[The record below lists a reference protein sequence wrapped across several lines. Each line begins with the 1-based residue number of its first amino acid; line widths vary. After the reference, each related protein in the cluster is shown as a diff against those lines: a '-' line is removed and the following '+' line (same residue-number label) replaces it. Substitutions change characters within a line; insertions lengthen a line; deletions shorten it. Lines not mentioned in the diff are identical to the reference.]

1 MKKLLLAILG
11 VIGVG
16 NANADSPLDFSGVGS
31 REKAIQLA
39 QDGKLYKILLF
50 PAEFGGEDIPQN
62 VVYVPAGIPEI
73 KNEITDTLIRFVQ
86 EGLIDNI
93 QVNPEYKGNSF
104 VPSKINMTT
113 SHSGKAGEFNPTIE
127 IW

>member
-11 VIGVG
+11 VIGMGSV
-16 NANADSPLDFSGVGS
+16 NADSPLDFSGVDS
-31 REKAIQLA
+31 REKAVQLA
-39 QDGKLYKILLF
+39 QEGKLFKVLLF
-50 PAEFGGEDIPQN
+50 PAEFGGEDVPQN
-62 VVYVPAGIPEI
+62 VVYVPAGFPEI
-73 KNEITDTLIRFVQ
+73 KDKITGTLMRFVQ
-86 EGLIDNI
+86 EGLIDTL

-104 VPSKINMTT
+104 VPSKINMKT

>member
-11 VIGVG
+11 VIGMG
-16 NANADSPLDFSGVGS
+16 AISADTPLDYSGVDS
-31 REKAIQLA
+31 REKAVELVKE
-39 QDGKLYKILLF
+39 GKLYKILLF

-62 VVYVPAGIPEI
+62 VVFVPAGIPEI
-73 KNEITDTLIRFVQ
+73 KDKITGTLMRFVQ
-86 EGLIDNI
+86 EGLIDNL

-104 VPSKINMTT
+104 VPSKINIKT
-113 SHSGKAGEFNPTIE
+113 SHSDKAGEFNPTIE

>member
-11 VIGVG
+11 VIGVSS
-16 NANADSPLDFSGVGS
+16 ANADSPHDFSDVDS
-31 REKAIQLA
+31 QEKVVQLA
-39 QDGKLYKILLF
+39 QEGKLFKMLLF
-50 PAEFGGEDIPQN
+50 PAEFGGEDVPQN
-62 VVYVPAGIPEI
+62 FVYVPAGIPKI
-73 KNEITDTLIRFVQ
+73 KDRITGTLIRFVQ
-86 EGLIDNI
+86 EGLIDNL

-104 VPSKINMTT
+104 VPAKINMKT